1 MKKIITSL
9 CFVMLGLWSLAQTTT
24 NITVPKIQQGV
35 VTKLAATWCPFCGGE
50 AWDTYKNMVDN
61 LSTKSL
67 VMVAHRS
74 TTSRLYSPTA
84 EKILS
89 AFEPVFYQPY
99 FFFNNKLIGE
109 GDAATNT
116 EMKKQVD
123 NFAIS
128 TTPLAQTGI
137 QVKYNPNTRELEV
150 TAKTEF
156 FKTASGNYFTG
167 IYLVEKKVIAQQSN
181 RGTNAEHLNVLRSH
195 FGNDAFGFELGNG
208 TMMSG
213 FFKVISSKMVLPS
226 TINPDNII
234 IASMLWQKTGDNAYT
249 LVNSNWTDRVSNT
262 TVSVRENQALKA
274 DYSIKP
280 NIISEDALVEFDLP
294 TAGKQVLV
302 QAFDIKGRVV
312 KTIYRGSLPAGKHQ
326 FQLDRQ
332 DLSSKG
338 LYFVRLQVDGQ
349 FATRQAVVQ

>member
-1 MKKIITSL
+1 MKRIVTSL
-9 CFVMLGLWSLAQTTT
+9 CLSMLFTWSFGQTTT
-24 NITVPKIQQGV
+24 NITVPKFQQGV
-35 VTKLAATWCPFCGGE
+35 VTKLAATWCPFCGSE

-61 LSTKSL
+61 LSTNSL

-84 EKILS
+84 EKILA

-109 GDAATNT
+109 GDASTNT

-123 NFAIS
+123 NFAAI
-128 TTPLAQTGI
+128 TTPVAQTGM

-167 IYLVEKKVIAQQSN
+167 VYLIEKSVVAQQSN
-181 RGTNAEHLNVLRSH
+181 RGSNAVHQNVLRTH

-208 TMMSG
+208 TMSSG
-213 FFKVISSKMVLPS
+213 FFKVFTTKMTLAS
-226 TINPDNII
+226 TIDPNNII
-234 IASMLWQKTGDNAYT
+234 IATMLWQKTGENAYT
-249 LVNSNWTDRVSNT
+249 LVNSNWTDRVNNT
-262 TVSVRENQALKA
+262 AVSVRENQALKA

-280 NIISEDALVEFDLP
+280 NIISEEALVEFNLP
-294 TAGKQVLV
+294 KAGKQVLV
-302 QAFDIKGRVV
+302 QAFDVKGRLV
-312 KTIYRGSLPAGKHQ
+312 KTIYRGSLVAGKHQ